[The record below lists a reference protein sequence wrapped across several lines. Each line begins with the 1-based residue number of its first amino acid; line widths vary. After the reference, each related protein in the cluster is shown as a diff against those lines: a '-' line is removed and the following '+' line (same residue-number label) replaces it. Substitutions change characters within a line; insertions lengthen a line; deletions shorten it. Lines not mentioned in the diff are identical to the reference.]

1 MRQRRP
7 EGVPSC
13 TLEEA
18 LEIIGGRWTLS
29 ILWWLQRGPTRFG
42 ELKRLIPGVTQKM
55 LTQQLRQLE
64 VDGLVTRTVYA
75 TVPPKVEYD
84 LTPLGKD
91 LKPALQLLCTW
102 SEENLPQIRQ
112 ARNKEGTTAD
122 ETLVPHPS
130 SAQEWQEAS
139 S

>member
-29 ILWWLQRGPTRFG
+29 ILWWLQRGPTRFS

-64 VDGLVTRTVYA
+64 IDGLVTRTVYA
-75 TVPPKVEYD
+75 AVPPKVEYD

-102 SEENLPQIRQ
+102 SEENLTQIRQ
-112 ARNKEGTTAD
+112 ARNKQEMIAD
-122 ETLVPHPS
+122 KTLAPNYN
-130 SAQEWQEAS
+130 QTG
-139 S
+139 

>member
-1 MRQRRP
+1 MRKRRP

-29 ILWWLQRGPTRFG
+29 ILWWLQRGPTRFSD
-42 ELKRLIPGVTQKM
+42 LKRLIPGVTQKM
-55 LTQQLRQLE
+55 LTQQLRQLAA
-64 VDGLVTRTVYA
+64 DGLVTRTVYA

-91 LKPALQLLCTW
+91 LKPALKLLCAW
-102 SEENLPQIRQ
+102 SEENLPKIRL
-112 ARNKEGTTAD
+112 ARNNREMIAD
-122 ETLVPHPS
+122 ETLALES
-130 SAQEWQEAS
+130 
-139 S
+139 